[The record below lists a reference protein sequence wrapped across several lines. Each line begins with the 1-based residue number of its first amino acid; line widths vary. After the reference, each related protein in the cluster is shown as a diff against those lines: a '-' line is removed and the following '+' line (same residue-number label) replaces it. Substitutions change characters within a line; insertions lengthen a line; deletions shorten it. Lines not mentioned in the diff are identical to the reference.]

1 MISRIIYKSRMSSRV
16 AEISLRDKKL
26 VTPTYFPAVSTAG
39 VGYSAEG
46 LIRLV
51 LAAKYPRLL
60 VSAYDTCNMRKENK
74 SDLLSQLSN
83 FSRCNSFLLLDSG
96 VFEGYWRRDRTW
108 TFESYA
114 DAIKQI
120 ESDLYFSFDM
130 LADPNM
136 NGKSFIEETYRS
148 ITDSYVL
155 LGRSQCVPILH
166 GTDPEKVVALVQS
179 FADLDQDKV
188 CMIGVAE
195 RDCGATLI
203 QRAGTVARL
212 REVLNSKSENS
223 ILHILGCG
231 NPTSL
236 LVYSYCGADTFD
248 STDWSRYVL
257 DRRSLKIADIAHLRL
272 LRCDCPM
279 CRKEVGPPNER
290 PLLHNLLFYQN
301 FVVKIQN
308 MIRDSTIASYLSD
321 HLGEDVLSEIEGRLA

>member
-1 MISRIIYKSRMSSRV
+1 MSSRV
-16 AEISLRDKKL
+16 AEISVRDKKL

-46 LIRLV
+46 LIRLL

-60 VSAYDTCNMRKENK
+60 VSAYDTCIWRNENK

-83 FSRCNSFLLLDSG
+83 FSKCNSFLLLDSG

-114 DAIKQI
+114 NAIRQI
-120 ESDLYFSFDM
+120 ESDLYFSFDI
-130 LADPNM
+130 LADPNVSE
-136 NGKSFIEETYRS
+136 KSFIEETYRS
-148 ITDSYVL
+148 VADSRVL
-155 LGRSQCVPILH
+155 SNRSECVPILH
-166 GTDPEKVVALVQS
+166 GADPEKVVALVRS

-203 QRAGTVARL
+203 QRAGTVARI

-236 LVYSYCGADTFD
+236 IVYSYCGADTFD
-248 STDWSRYVL
+248 STDWSRYLL
-257 DRRSLKIADIAHLRL
+257 DVRSLKIGDIAHLRL
-272 LRCDCPM
+272 LRCDCLM
-279 CRKEVGPPNER
+279 CRKEVGAPNER

-301 FVVKIQN
+301 LMVKIQD
-308 MIRDSTIASYLSD
+308 MIRDSTIASCLSD
-321 HLGEDVLSEIEGRLA
+321 NLGEDILSEIEGRLT